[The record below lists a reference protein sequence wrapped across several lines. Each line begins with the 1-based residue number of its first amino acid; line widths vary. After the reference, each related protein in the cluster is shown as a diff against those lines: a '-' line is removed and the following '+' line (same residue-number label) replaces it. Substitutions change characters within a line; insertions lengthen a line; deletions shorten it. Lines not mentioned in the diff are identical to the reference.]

1 MGVWGGMIS
10 SSLPVFASRIWR
22 DSSSVAQCWIFKP
35 RGKARAAEKEG
46 NTMRIKL
53 FVLAMPFMVLP
64 ALGQT
69 AGQTTLRGTP
79 DETFKFVSHDEV
91 TKRLMKPWP
100 NEVYASAFMD
110 DHEYFFVEFVKRLDH
125 GNYIEQHSHWID
137 QTTVLSG
144 EGILTYGGTI
154 DDRKEIAPGEFRGHK
169 QSGAKTIHVHPGDF
183 VLISPGTPHH
193 FDAVPGTVLNYVV
206 YKHRV

>member
-1 MGVWGGMIS
+1 
-10 SSLPVFASRIWR
+10 
-22 DSSSVAQCWIFKP
+22 
-35 RGKARAAEKEG
+35 
-46 NTMRIKL
+46 MRLKL
-53 FVLAMPFMVLP
+53 LALATPFMILP

-69 AGQTTLRGTP
+69 TLRSTP
-79 DETFKFVSHDEV
+79 DESFKFVPHDEIA
-91 TKRLMKPWP
+91 KRLMKPWP

-125 GNYIEQHSHWID
+125 GNYVEQHTHWID

-154 DDRKEIAPGEFRGHK
+154 TDRKEIAPGEFRGH
-169 QSGAKTIHVHPGDF
+169 QQNGAKTIHVHPGDF
-183 VLISPGTPHH
+183 VLIPSGTPHH
-193 FDAVPGTVLNYVV
+193 FDAVPGKELNYVV